1 MNNTFRVLT
10 WNVHRALKRRSVWN
24 YLQELSPD
32 IAVLQE
38 VSSVPANILS
48 NYGVKSKYAVGKKG
62 NLQKFSTLI
71 LVKGRIGD
79 EILLSSDKLWVSN
92 ELGYF
97 SGNLVASQILPD
109 NGPPIKVISAYSPA
123 WPVNPERLI
132 NIDVTGVKLTDNP
145 DVWVHDLLWAGLSHL
160 RPHPN
165 EPWIVAGDFNA
176 SETFDLTFGSG
187 NKELL
192 KRMSNLGLIECLRY
206 SKGKLTPTYK
216 NVKNKRI
223 EHQIDHLFVTSI
235 LAQRLINCDVG
246 DRARVF
252 DKGLSDHLPIIADF
266 RLPD

>member
-1 MNNTFRVLT
+1 MSNTIRVLT
-10 WNVHRALKRRSVWN
+10 WNVRRAHRTNSVWN

-32 IAVLQE
+32 VAVLQE
-38 VSSVPANILS
+38 VSSIPENILL
-48 NYGVKSKYAVGKKG
+48 NYAIKSKYATGKKG
-62 NLQKFSTLI
+62 NPQKFSTVI
-71 LVKGRIGD
+71 LVRGRIGD
-79 EILLSSDKLWVSN
+79 EILLFSDKLWVSK
-92 ELGYF
+92 ELCYF

-109 NGPPIKVISAYSPA
+109 KGPPIKVVSVYSPA
-123 WPVNPERLI
+123 WPANPERLK

-145 DVWVHDLLWAGLSHL
+145 DVWVHDLLWVGLSHL
-160 RPHPN
+160 RPHPD
-165 EPWIVAGDFNA
+165 ESWIVAGDFNA
-176 SETFDLTFGSG
+176 SETFDVTFGSG

-216 NVKNKRI
+216 NVNNKKI

-235 LAQRLINCDVG
+235 LAQRLIKCDVR